1 MSGCSSRRARP
12 TDTTSTTWSTRYGDP
27 TLYVALPELPKI
39 GRPEIVDHR
48 RTGDLVHL
56 DIRYAYTGDLPGA
69 ALAVIDPTRL
79 TWIQRTT
86 VDLADRTTTITLLP
100 DHYPDRLRCA
110 GTFRFT
116 AGLDDG
122 SVRSVQGDLQVKV
135 MVVGGQVE
143 RALVSGLEEFLDA
156 EAAAVDGW
164 IDQLT

>member
-1 MSGCSSRRARP
+1 MQFSSRQTYRHDVDDVIDA
-12 TDTTSTTWSTRYGDP
+12 YGDP
-27 TLYVALPELPKI
+27 TLYVGLPELPKI
-39 GRPEIVDHR
+39 GRPEVVDHR

-69 ALAVIDPTRL
+69 ALAIIDPARL
-79 TWIQRTT
+79 TWIQHTT
-86 VDLADRTTTITLLP
+86 VDLAERTTTLTLLP

-110 GTFRFT
+110 GTFHFT
-116 AGLDDG
+116 PTGAGG

-135 MVVGGQVE
+135 MIVGGQVE

-156 EAAAVDGW
+156 EASAVDDW